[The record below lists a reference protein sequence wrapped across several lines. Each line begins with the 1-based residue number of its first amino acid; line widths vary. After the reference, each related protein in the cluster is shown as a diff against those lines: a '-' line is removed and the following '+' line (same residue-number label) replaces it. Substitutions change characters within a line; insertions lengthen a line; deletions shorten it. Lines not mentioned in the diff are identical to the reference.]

1 MVNKLKISG
10 GLGVAA
16 AVLSIASG
24 AQAQMVGASAGQI
37 LERVNELNGTQVT
50 ETQGEV
56 AQVTSVS
63 ELADVKPTDW
73 AFSALQSLVE
83 RYGCIEGYPDRTF
96 RGQRALS
103 RYEFAAGLNACL
115 DKVNEVI
122 SAGLADKVSKDD
134 LGTLQRLQ
142 EDFAAELA
150 ALSGRAETLVGKVD
164 RLEKQQFSTNTKL
177 TGEVIFGF
185 GGGSSGA
192 EFGSDIITGTG
203 NGKTATLLPGGST
216 NVTAHARVYLDF
228 NTSFTGKDLL
238 LTRLVAG
245 NGGDGPQ
252 GALGAVSAPFNIGSI
267 GLDGYGLAYA
277 GVGSNFAIDTLRY
290 DFPLNK
296 NFKVSLGTNIF
307 ASDYVD
313 LNSFANNE
321 SQDFASLFFT
331 NNPLIFPVDAGSGA
345 ALDWNPGGG
354 AVSIRA
360 VYVAA
365 NASEPARGNNA
376 AGFRT
381 NRGLTGDPY
390 QGTFE
395 IEFAPRDKD
404 GNIKNFALRL
414 QYTNASVSNVTVN
427 TGGVNLEWAF
437 AKKAALF
444 GRYGFGTI
452 DSRITGIVN
461 PAFDGF
467 INKGVPVTSLSP
479 QTWMVGLAFPDLLR
493 RDDLLAF
500 AVGQPFIESKV
511 GNSTQTNLEIFYRF
525 RVSDNISITP
535 DLQFI
540 FNPNNNNENSTITIG
555 SLRTTFTF

>member
-1 MVNKLKISG
+1 MVKKLAMVS
-10 GLGVAA
+10 GLGVVASL
-16 AVLSIASG
+16 LSVASS
-24 AQAQMVGASAGQI
+24 AQAQMVGSSASQI

-63 ELADVKPTDW
+63 ELSDVKPTDW

-103 RYEFAAGLNACL
+103 RFEFAAGLNACL
-115 DKVNEVI
+115 DKINEVI

-134 LGTLQRLQ
+134 LATLQRLQ
-142 EDFAAELA
+142 EEFAAELA
-150 ALSGRAETLVGKVD
+150 ALSGRVDSLAGKVEK
-164 RLEKQQFSTNTKL
+164 LEKQQFSTTTKL
-177 TGEVIFGF
+177 AGEVIFGF
-185 GGGSSGA
+185 AGGSSGA
-192 EFGSDIITGTG
+192 EFGSDIIGSTG
-203 NGKTATLLPGGST
+203 NGQTATLLPGGST
-216 NVTAHARVYLDF
+216 NVTANARVYLDF

-238 LTRLVAG
+238 LTRLAVG
-245 NGGDGPQ
+245 NGGGGPQ
-252 GALGAVSAPFNIGSI
+252 TALGGSLAPFNIGNI
-267 GLDGYGLAYA
+267 GLDSYGIAYA
-277 GVGSNFAIDTLRY
+277 GTGTNFVLDTLRY
-290 DFPLNK
+290 DFPLAK
-296 NFKVSLGTNIF
+296 DFKVSLGTNIF
-307 ASDYVD
+307 ASDHVD
-313 LNSFANNE
+313 LNSFANDE
-321 SQDFASLFFT
+321 AKDFSSLFFT

-345 ALDWNPGGG
+345 VLDWNPNGG
-354 AVSIRA
+354 AFSIRA
-360 VYVAA
+360 VYVARNA
-365 NASEPARGNNA
+365 NQPAPGNND

-395 IEFAPRDKD
+395 IEYAPKDKD

-467 INKGVPVTSLSP
+467 INKGVPISSLSP
-479 QTWMVGLAFPDLLR
+479 QTWMVGLAFPDLFR

-500 AVGQPFIESKV
+500 AVGQPFIEGKV
-511 GNSTQTNLEIFYRF
+511 GNSTQTNLELFYRF
-525 RVSDNISITP
+525 QVSDNISITP

-540 FNPNNNNENSTITIG
+540 FNPNNNSENSTITIG